1 MARWLSSDSR
11 GGVPDLPWLTRGSLT
26 SCTSC
31 PQARQPSKP
40 KCRRKEI
47 AQGNF
52 PILVAYT
59 YAIGSHTK
67 VYLPFGAVFLVA
79 AGDQAAPLQGAKE
92 SHALHYHPPC
102 RLLHLLLAAI
112 HKHVCCVFL
121 CRRSKLHPCRGP
133 RSQWAA
139 AVTAAATRAAG
150 AAASAAC

>member
-59 YAIGSHTK
+59 HAIGSHTK
-67 VYLPFGAVFLVA
+67 VYLACLVLCSSLP
-79 AGDQAAPLQGAKE
+79 QEIKLHPCRVPR
-92 SHALHYHPPC
+92 SPMHYHPPC
-102 RLLHLLLAAI
+102 RLLHLLLATI
-112 HKHVCCVFL
+112 YKPVCCVFL

-133 RSQWAA
+133 RSQLAAA